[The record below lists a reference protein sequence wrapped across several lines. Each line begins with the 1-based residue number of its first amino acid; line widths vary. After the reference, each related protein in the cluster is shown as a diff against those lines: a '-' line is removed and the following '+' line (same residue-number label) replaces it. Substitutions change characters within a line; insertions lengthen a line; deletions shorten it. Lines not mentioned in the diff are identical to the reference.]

1 MVRITVCV
9 SATKYMHLSGA
20 TVCHM
25 AAKRP
30 GPKRRKKPAP
40 RRRRRNPITDEDL
53 HAPARSVL
61 AGIIRI
67 KRSLADETAPVARRR
82 LRRILNRV
90 YLAVRWY
97 RETLEIVAVQ
107 APRRA
112 RPGLADQIRLFT
124 LLEAEFRTPLR
135 ERSN

>member
-9 SATKYMHLSGA
+9 SATKYMHLGGA
-20 TVCHM
+20 TVCRM
-25 AAKRP
+25 PSKRAPVKRAKAVR
-30 GPKRRKKPAP
+30 AL
-40 RRRRRNPITDEDL
+40 RRRSAAITDEDL
-53 HAPARSVL
+53 RVPARSVL
-61 AGIIRI
+61 AEIMRI
-67 KRSLADETAPVARRR
+67 KRSLADETDPVERRR

-90 YLAVRWY
+90 YLAVRWS

-112 RPGLADQIRLFT
+112 RRGIAERIRIFA